1 MLTTDFRIPVTPTPP
16 LPASLDDAHL
26 IPWACVLVYGDTD
39 ALDGRFAPEIRE
51 YLKTVAAPML
61 RDLVEKFK
69 C

>member
-1 MLTTDFRIPVTPTPP
+1 MNATELRIPFIPIP
-16 LPASLDDAHL
+16 LPATMDDADL
-26 IPWACVLVYGDTD
+26 IPCACVLVYGDTA

-51 YLKTVAAPML
+51 YLKTSVTPWL